1 MTGRILKSIVW
12 IALIVGGFE
21 LAARHVLFPEYTAM
35 LPDMYWKHPVLGHY
49 NKPNLTVRRYNPMN
63 YDVTNRTNSIGMR
76 GLEEN
81 REKELAGVWVAG
93 GSNTFGGYIEDNDV
107 FPAAM
112 RRHGI
117 WAANLASEGHG
128 ISHQTALMR
137 MLRKQG
143 HRPKAVI
150 LVVTMY
156 YAIADHSRGLRELGM
171 PVMDDIAV
179 SPGQRPT
186 ARDNLRLAV
195 ADFGVLLPTG
205 FQALRA
211 RLLRS
216 SALYGWFKV
225 GIMGIPAL
233 RDWTLRNGF
242 RNDLDFVQNFDLE
255 LLRPLKPGT
264 EAFQKFQSTA
274 NYVAAVRTM
283 VESEFGVPFGV
294 LLLPA
299 HHQLHPDNFK
309 RYVDRYGLGAEDLD
323 PLRPLSALKSEL
335 RQRGVQTLDAYPA
348 LRDSGIRRFTFPD
361 DGHLTAPAHRVVAK
375 LLANWITA
383 KMRSTEPTG
392 VKR

>member
-1 MTGRILKSIVW
+1 MIGRILKSLVW
-12 IALIVGGFE
+12 IALIVGGLE
-21 LAARHVLFPEYTAM
+21 LAARHVLFPQYTAM

-93 GSNTFGGYIEDNDV
+93 GSNTFGGYIEDDDV

-112 RRHGI
+112 RRYGI

-128 ISHQTALMR
+128 ISHQTAMMR
-137 MLRKQG
+137 MLQKQG
-143 HRPKAVI
+143 SQPKAVI
-150 LVVTMY
+150 LVLTMY
-156 YAIADHSRGLRELGM
+156 YSIADHSPGLRELGS
-171 PVMDDIAV
+171 PVVDHMAV
-179 SPGQRPT
+179 STVQRPT

-195 ADFGVLLPTG
+195 ADFGGAFPTG
-205 FQALRA
+205 FQAVRA
-211 RLLRS
+211 RFLRS

-255 LLRPLKPGT
+255 LLRPLKDGT
-264 EAFQKFQSTA
+264 DALQKIHSTA
-274 NYVAAVRTM
+274 IYVAAVRTM
-283 VESEFGVPFGV
+283 VENEFGVPFGV

-299 HHQLHPDNFK
+299 HHQLHPKNFK
-309 RYVDRYGLGAEDLD
+309 RYVDQYGLGAENLD
-323 PLRPLSALKSEL
+323 PLRALSALKREL
-335 RQRGVQTLDAYPA
+335 RERGVKTLDAYPA
-348 LRDSGIRRFTFPD
+348 LRDSGIQRFTFPD
-361 DGHLTAPAHRVVAK
+361 DGHLAPPAHAVVAK
-375 LLANWITA
+375 LLAGWLKA
-383 KMRSTEPTG
+383 EMPSTEYIGT
-392 VKR
+392 KR